1 MRIFRRIR
9 IRFYELDFETR
20 YAISFVWAGLVVLGL
35 LLGATSENTYF
46 LMIPVVMLFALI
58 IGYKRMRFFTKFVII
73 SQMLLLVSD
82 VITNQIDIM
91 RIIMIELLIF
101 IVGPIFFRRARWLKH
116 ALFSFEHETK
126 KYLYRYQ

>member
-1 MRIFRRIR
+1 MRVFRKIR
-9 IRFYELDFETR
+9 IKFFELDFEIR
-20 YAISFVWAGLVVLGL
+20 YLISFVWAGLVVLGL
-35 LLGATSENTYF
+35 LLGATHENSYF

-58 IGYKRMRFFTKFVII
+58 IGYKRMGFFTKFVII

-101 IVGPIFFRRARWLKH
+101 IVGPIFFEEH
-116 ALFSFEHETK
+116 AD
-126 KYLYRYQ
+126 

>member
-101 IVGPIFFRRARWLKH
+101 IVGPIFFEEH
-116 ALFSFEHETK
+116 AD
-126 KYLYRYQ
+126 